1 MTWGPPGVRI
11 YVLSYRATPVF
22 HVVHPMPH
30 NGQIPFAP
38 FLGILKLTFLMKT
51 EHHTQKG
58 TNPRHT
64 ILLVFTKRSPQHNHS
79 PDREIDHL

>member
-1 MTWGPPGVRI
+1 MTRGPPGVRK
-11 YVLSYRATPVF
+11 YVLSYTATPAF
-22 HVVHPMPH
+22 HMVHPMPQKMD
-30 NGQIPFAP
+30 QIPFAP
-38 FLGILKLTFLMKT
+38 FLDILKLTFLMKT

-79 PDREIDHL
+79 PD